1 MKLHN
6 ILGVFSLVSNHSFQW
21 SSFSESRLMSV
32 YIWGANAENIQWM
45 DMSICVEGLC
55 LKKFLPTDKNTVSQ
69 ARQRENCISFWVYTY
84 IHTVTWSNVAVR
96 LIICAIFWYSA
107 LAGENIVPF
116 SCCIT
121 IGNVLLISI

>member
-21 SSFSESRLMSV
+21 SSFSESRLMFV
-32 YIWGANAENIQWM
+32 YIWGANAENIQCT

-55 LKKFLPTDKNTVSQ
+55 LKKFLPTVSQ
-69 ARQRENCISFWVYTY
+69 ARQRENCISFWVYIYIQY

-107 LAGENIVPF
+107 LAGENIVLF